1 MTPQNP
7 ITPEE
12 AREALQLVEETT
24 RQLRRSLAHG
34 GMPYFLIIW
43 GLVWTLGFGATH
55 FWGVTS
61 PEAGI
66 VWNVLVLLGAIAS
79 FGVGA
84 YLGKR
89 VRNPQG
95 LQIAFFWLIWIVY
108 SVLIVYFAHPRTGDQ
123 ASLLISLLAMMGYVV
138 SGLFYRSRFLA
149 GLGLAVTVT
158 MIVGYLAFP
167 AYYNLW
173 MAVLGGGSLIAAG
186 AYILYAWR

>member
-1 MTPQNP
+1 MNAP
-7 ITPEE
+7 ISPDE
-12 AREALQLVEETT
+12 AREALALVEQTT

-55 FWGVTS
+55 FLGTTS
-61 PEAGI
+61 PKAGI
-66 VWNVLVLLGAIAS
+66 VWNVLVLLGAVAS

-89 VRNPQG
+89 VRSPQG
-95 LQIAFFWLIWIVY
+95 LQIAFFWLIWIMY
-108 SVLIVYFAHPRTGDQ
+108 SALIVYFARPRTGDQ
-123 ASLLISLLAMMGYVV
+123 VSLLISLLAMMGYVV

-149 GLGLAVTVT
+149 GLGLVVTVI
-158 MIVGYLAFP
+158 MIIGYLAFP
-167 AYYNLW
+167 AYFNLW
-173 MAVLGGGSLIAAG
+173 MAALGGGSLIAAG

>member
-1 MTPQNP
+1 MNAP
-7 ITPEE
+7 ISPDE
-12 AREALQLVEETT
+12 AREALALVEQTT

-55 FWGVTS
+55 FLGPTS
-61 PEAGI
+61 PKVGI
-66 VWNVLVLLGAIAS
+66 VWNVLVLLGAVAS

-89 VRNPQG
+89 VHSPQG

-108 SVLIVYFAHPRTGDQ
+108 SALIVYFARPRTGDQ
-123 ASLLISLLAMMGYVV
+123 ISLLISLLAMMGYVV

-149 GLGLAVTVT
+149 GLGLVVTVV
-158 MIVGYLAFP
+158 MIIGYLAFP
-167 AYYNLW
+167 GYFNLW
-173 MAVLGGGSLIAAG
+173 MAALGGGSLIAAG